1 MTLPIESG
9 RITVGTTPVQVD
21 GSGVSPIRIY
31 IHDEESTK
39 TLYVGNGN
47 VSLLNGFGIDKSSTQ
62 DFLIF
67 PGQSLWIVSES
78 AGHVVSFL
86 RIPV

>member
-9 RITVGTTPVQVD
+9 RLTVGTTPVQVD
-21 GSGVSPIRIY
+21 GLGVSPIRIY
-31 IHDEESTK
+31 IHNEESTK
-39 TLYVGNGN
+39 TLFVGNGT
-47 VSLLNGFGIDKSSTQ
+47 VSTLNGFGIDKSSVQ

-67 PGQSLWIVSES
+67 PGQSLWMVSES
-78 AGHVVSFL
+78 AGHIVSYL

>member
-9 RITVGTTPVQVD
+9 RLTVGTSPVQVD
-21 GSGVSPIRIY
+21 GLGVSPIRIY
-31 IHDEESTK
+31 IHNEESTK
-39 TLYVGNGN
+39 KLYIGNET
-47 VSLLNGFGIDKSSTQ
+47 VTTANGFAIDKSSVQ

-67 PGQSLWIVSES
+67 PGQSIWIVSES
-78 AGHVVSFL
+78 AGHVVSYL

>member
-21 GSGVSPIRIY
+21 GLGVSPIRIY
-31 IHDEESTK
+31 IHNEESTK
-39 TLYVGNGN
+39 TLFVGNGN
-47 VSLLNGFGIDKSSTQ
+47 VTILNGFGIDKSSTQ

-67 PGQSLWIVSES
+67 PGQSLWMVSDSE
-78 AGHVVSFL
+78 GHTVSYL

>member
-9 RITVGTTPVQVD
+9 RMTVGITPVQVD
-21 GSGVSPIRIY
+21 GVGVSPIRIY
-31 IHDEESTK
+31 IHNEESTK
-39 TLYVGNGN
+39 KLYVGNGS
-47 VSLLNGFGIDKSSTQ
+47 VSVLNGFAIDKQSVQ

-67 PGQSLWIVSES
+67 PGQSLFIVSES
-78 AGHVVSFL
+78 AGHVVSYL

>member
-9 RITVGTTPVQVD
+9 RITVGTAAVQVD
-21 GSGVSPIRIY
+21 GSGVSPVRIY
-31 IHDEESTK
+31 IHNEESTK
-39 TLYVGNGN
+39 TLFIGNGN
-47 VSLLNGFGIDKSSTQ
+47 VSTANGFVIDKASVQ

-67 PGQSLWIVSES
+67 PGQSLFMVSATGS
-78 AGHVVSFL
+78 HQVSYL

>member
-9 RITVGTTPVQVD
+9 RLTVGTTPVQVD
-21 GSGVSPIRIY
+21 GLGVSPIRIY
-31 IHDEESTK
+31 IHHEESTK
-39 TLYVGNGN
+39 TLFIGNGD
-47 VSLLNGFGIDKSSTQ
+47 VTILNGFGIEKQSTQ

-67 PGQSLWIVSES
+67 PGQSLWMVSES
-78 AGHVVSFL
+78 AGHIVSYL

>member
-9 RITVGTTPVQVD
+9 RLTVGTTPVQVD
-21 GSGVSPIRIY
+21 GLGVSPIRIY
-31 IHDEESTK
+31 IHNEESTK
-39 TLYVGNGN
+39 TLFVGNGD
-47 VSLLNGFGIDKSSTQ
+47 VSTLNGFGIDKASVQ

-67 PGQSLWIVSES
+67 PGQSLWMVSES
-78 AGHVVSFL
+78 AGHIVSYL

>member
-1 MTLPIESG
+1 M
-9 RITVGTTPVQVD
+9 TVGTSPVQVD

-31 IHDEESTK
+31 IHNEESTK

-47 VSLLNGFGIDKSSTQ
+47 VSTLNGFAIDKSSTQ

-67 PGQSLWIVSES
+67 PGQSLWIVSSS

>member
-9 RITVGTTPVQVD
+9 RVTVGTTPVQID
-21 GSGVSPIRIY
+21 GVGVSPIRIY
-31 IHDEESTK
+31 VRNEESTK

-47 VSLLNGFGIDKSSTQ
+47 VTILNGFGIDKNSTQ

-67 PGQSLWIVSES
+67 PGQSLWVVAET
-78 AGHVVSFL
+78 AGHPVSYL

>member
-21 GSGVSPIRIY
+21 GVGVSPIRIY
-31 IHDEESTK
+31 IHNEDSTK
-39 TLYVGNGN
+39 TLYLGNGS
-47 VSLLNGFGIDKSSTQ
+47 VSVLTGFGIDKSSVQ

-67 PGQSLWIVSES
+67 PGQSLWLVSES
-78 AGHVVSFL
+78 SGHIVSYL

>member
-9 RITVGTTPVQVD
+9 RITVGTAAVQVD
-21 GSGVSPIRIY
+21 GLGVSPVRIY
-31 IHDEESTK
+31 IHNVESTK
-39 TLYVGNGN
+39 TLFIGNGT
-47 VSLLNGFGIDKSSTQ
+47 VSTANGFVIDKSSVQ

-67 PGQSLWIVSES
+67 PGQSLFMVSES
-78 AGHVVSFL
+78 GSHSVSYL

>member
-9 RITVGTTPVQVD
+9 RLTVGTTPVQVD
-21 GSGVSPIRIY
+21 GLGVSPIRIY
-31 IHDEESTK
+31 IHNEESTK
-39 TLYVGNGN
+39 TLFVGNGT
-47 VSLLNGFGIDKSSTQ
+47 VSTLNGFGIDKASVQ

-67 PGQSLWIVSES
+67 PGQSLWMVSES
-78 AGHVVSFL
+78 AGHIVSYL

>member
-9 RITVGTTPVQVD
+9 RLTVGTTPVQVD
-21 GSGVSPIRIY
+21 GLGVSPIRIY
-31 IHDEESTK
+31 IHNEESTK
-39 TLYVGNGN
+39 TLFIGNGN
-47 VSLLNGFGIDKSSTQ
+47 VTVLNGFGIDKSSVQ

-67 PGQSLWIVSES
+67 PGQSLFMVSDS
-78 AGHVVSFL
+78 TGHVVSYL

>member
-9 RITVGTTPVQVD
+9 RLTVGTTPVQVD
-21 GSGVSPIRIY
+21 GVGVSPIRIY
-31 IHDEESTK
+31 IHNEESTK
-39 TLYVGNGN
+39 TLYVGNGT
-47 VSLLNGFGIDKSSTQ
+47 VSTLNGFGIDKQSTQ

-67 PGQSLWIVSES
+67 PNQSLWIVSES
-78 AGHVVSFL
+78 PGHIVSYL

>member
-9 RITVGTTPVQVD
+9 RLTVGTTPVQVD
-21 GSGVSPIRIY
+21 GLGVSPFRIY
-31 IHDEESTK
+31 IHNEESTK
-39 TLYVGNGN
+39 TLFIGNGN
-47 VSLLNGFGIDKSSTQ
+47 VTVLNGFGIDKSSVQ

-67 PGQSLWIVSES
+67 PGQSLFMVSET
-78 AGHVVSFL
+78 AGHVVSYL

>member
-1 MTLPIESG
+1 MTMPIESG
-9 RITVGTTPVQVD
+9 RLTVGTTAVQVD
-21 GSGVSPIRIY
+21 GLGVSPIRIY
-31 IHDEESTK
+31 IHNEESTK

-47 VSLLNGFGIDKSSTQ
+47 VTTANGFGIDKSSVQ

-67 PGQSLWIVSES
+67 PGQSLWMVSES
-78 AGHVVSFL
+78 NGHVVSYL

>member
-9 RITVGTTPVQVD
+9 RVTVGTTPVQVD
-21 GSGVSPIRIY
+21 GLGVSPIRIY
-31 IHDEESTK
+31 IHNEESTK
-39 TLYVGNGN
+39 TLFIGNGD
-47 VSLLNGFGIDKSSTQ
+47 VTILNGFGIEKQSTQ

-67 PGQSLWIVSES
+67 PGQSLWMVSES
-78 AGHVVSFL
+78 AGHIVSYL

>member
-31 IHDEESTK
+31 IHNEESTK

-47 VSLLNGFGIDKSSTQ
+47 VSTLNGFGIDKSSTQ

-78 AGHVVSFL
+78 AGHIISFL

>member
-9 RITVGTTPVQVD
+9 RINVGTTPVQID
-21 GSGVSPIRIY
+21 GVGVSPLRIY
-31 IHDEESTK
+31 IRNESNDK
-39 TLYVGNGN
+39 TLFLGNGT
-47 VSLLNGFGIDKSSTQ
+47 VTTANGFGIDKLSTQ

-67 PGQSLWIVSES
+67 PGQSLWMVSDSE
-78 AGHVVSFL
+78 GHPVSYL